1 MSEQELTLCEFQN
14 CQQTNPCIEIDRIR
28 REIDYLSAEG
38 EEFRQDLL
46 ASIEEELK
54 TMPASLEPIS
64 TRASTEAALK
74 DRLRVSQ
81 KRMTAVCEMLRK
93 VENNVHIDNH
103 THLVI
108 ELPTLHDNLREA
120 GKHFNMWLWHAAEHE
135 SLAERRWQGTRRW
148 YWAESSEAR
157 REERQERARVAG
169 RWPRLGEVVAEG
181 VVAGMEMDD
190 LD

>member
-1 MSEQELTLCEFQN
+1 MSEQELALCEFQI
-14 CQQTNPCIEIDRIR
+14 CKQTNPRIEIDRIR
-28 REIDYLSAEG
+28 RETEHLSTKG
-38 EEFRQDLL
+38 EEFHQDLL
-46 ASIEEELK
+46 ASIEELK
-54 TMPASLEPIS
+54 TMPASLETIS
-64 TRASTEAALK
+64 NRAATEAALK

-81 KRMTAVCEMLRK
+81 KRMTAVCEKLRI
-93 VENNVHIDNH
+93 VENNVHIDNYA
-103 THLVI
+103 HLVI

-120 GKHFNMWLWHAAEHE
+120 GKHFNMWLWHAVEHE
-135 SLAERRWQGTRRW
+135 SLAERKWQGTRRW

-157 REERQERARVAG
+157 RVERQERARVAG

>member
-1 MSEQELTLCEFQN
+1 MYASSTEQARISSFTPNHFTKMSEQELTLCEFQN

-93 VENNVHIDNH
+93 VENNVHIDV
-103 THLVI
+103 L
-108 ELPTLHDNLREA
+108 LTLSPRTSTT
-120 GKHFNMWLWHAAEHE
+120 AEVPCGAN
-135 SLAERRWQGTRRW
+135 SK
-148 YWAESSEAR
+148 S
-157 REERQERARVAG
+157 
-169 RWPRLGEVVAEG
+169 
-181 VVAGMEMDD
+181 
-190 LD
+190 

>member
-1 MSEQELTLCEFQN
+1 MSEQELTLCDFQD
-14 CQQTNPCIEIDRIR
+14 CKQTNPRIEIDRIR
-28 REIDYLSAEG
+28 RETEHLSTKG
-38 EEFRQDLL
+38 EEFHQDLL
-46 ASIEEELK
+46 ASIEELK
-54 TMPASLEPIS
+54 TMPASLETIS
-64 TRASTEAALK
+64 TRAATEAALK

-81 KRMTAVCEMLRK
+81 KRMTAVCEKLRK
-93 VENNVHIDNH
+93 VEDNLHIDNH
-103 THLVI
+103 VHLVI

-135 SLAERRWQGTRRW
+135 SLAERKWQGTRRW

-157 REERQERARVAG
+157 RVERQERARVAG